1 MELRL
6 TLTNKDYMG
15 KHLDIDTDVLLDFG
29 EMGLTIKEQA
39 GEIGCSPQTVSNRI
53 AKIQQEQGILMKY
66 RPLQSLQLTSI
77 QAKILEAITP
87 DKIEQAPLRDLV
99 FAFKILKDKEQVMEG
114 KPSDIKGLVSYLIKI
129 EKEELALNDKES
141 EVVTNGEDV
150 IEIIK
155 DVTNPEYEPSL

>member
-1 MELRL
+1 MP
-6 TLTNKDYMG
+6 KQ
-15 KHLDIDTDVLLDFG
+15 LDIDTDVLLDFG

-39 GEIGCSPQTVSNRI
+39 EEIGCSPQTISNRI

-87 DKIEQAPLRDLV
+87 DKINQAPLRDLV
-99 FAFKILKDKEQVMEG
+99 FAFKILKDKEQVLEG
-114 KPSDIKGLVSYLIKI
+114 KPSDIKGLVGYLIKI
-129 EKEELALNDKES
+129 EKEELALNAKES

-150 IEIIK
+150 IDIIK
-155 DVTNPEYEPSL
+155 DVTNPEYQPSL

>member
-1 MELRL
+1 
-6 TLTNKDYMG
+6 MG
-15 KHLDIDTDVLLDFG
+15 KLLDIDTDVLLDFG
-29 EMGLTIKEQA
+29 DMGLTIKEQA
-39 GEIGCSPQTVSNRI
+39 DEIGCSPQTISNRI

-99 FAFKILKDKEQVMEG
+99 FAFKILKDKEQVLEG
-114 KPSDIKGLVSYLIKI
+114 KPTDIKGLVGYLIKI
-129 EKEELALNDKES
+129 EKEELALNAKE
-141 EVVTNGEDV
+141 VDIVDVNGDDVT
-150 IEIIK
+150 EIIK